1 MNFTARA
8 VSWVTRRWVRN
19 TRRKYC
25 LPTVKRTASRS
36 VFTSTSAARIFSI
49 RRSETENHC
58 FRSIAYYN
66 GYMQDIIHADIFFFI
81 TSIAVVIFTIIAAI
95 VGMYMI
101 GIMRDVRQI
110 TRRVRD
116 GV

>member
-1 MNFTARA
+1 
-8 VSWVTRRWVRN
+8 
-19 TRRKYC
+19 
-25 LPTVKRTASRS
+25 
-36 VFTSTSAARIFSI
+36 
-49 RRSETENHC
+49 
-58 FRSIAYYN
+58 
-66 GYMQDIIHADIFFFI
+66 MQDIIHADIFFFI

-116 GV
+116 GVEHVSASAEKIVDDVRNDGIVSTISKFGHREAKKRRVTK